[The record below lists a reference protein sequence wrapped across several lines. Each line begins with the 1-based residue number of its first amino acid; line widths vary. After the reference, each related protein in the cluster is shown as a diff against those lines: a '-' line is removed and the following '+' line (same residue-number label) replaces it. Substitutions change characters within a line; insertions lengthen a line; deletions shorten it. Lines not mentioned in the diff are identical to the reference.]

1 MLQVHRT
8 WAARAHSTAE
18 AAFHTDMRLSRN
30 ARGLLA
36 ELLALPDDAPRD
48 IRSLAG
54 TGPDGYMGTAS
65 GFKELERFGYVT
77 RRVNR
82 HKTTGQMWT
91 EVHIYDMPLESPESE
106 VRDPGC
112 QCSGDPAIHPNG
124 GTYGEVNT
132 SLPEPKAP
140 EREPEPEP
148 ERDPALP
155 EPHWEPDVLP
165 PTRAEVELDS
175 AARLLASLGR
185 MDRRLSIGAQDAT
198 RLAPYVLEWFAR
210 GATAADIRYALT
222 GGLPAKLISAAGLL
236 ENRLTRKMPLP
247 PAPPQPPAPK
257 PAASPRPQHPDVPTF
272 IEAARTGA
280 ARARA
285 ALRGIGTATATPA
298 LA

>member
-77 RRVNR
+77 RQVNR

-91 EVHIYDMPLESPESE
+91 EVHIYDTPLESPESE

-112 QCSGDPAIHPNG
+112 QCSGDPVIHPNG

-140 EREPEPEP
+140 DPEPE
-148 ERDPALP
+148 LP
-155 EPHWEPDVLP
+155 ELHWEPDVLP

-185 MDRRLSIGAQDAT
+185 MDRRLSIGAHDAT

-222 GGLPAKLISAAGLL
+222 GGLPDKLVSAAGLL

-247 PAPPQPPAPK
+247 PAPPRPPAPK
-257 PAASPRPQHPDVPTF
+257 PAAAPRSQHPDVSTF

-285 ALRGIGTATATPA
+285 ALRGIGTASPA

>member
-48 IRSLAG
+48 IRSLAEK
-54 TGPDGYMGTAS
+54 GPDGYKGTAS

-77 RRVNR
+77 RQVNQ
-82 HKTTGQMWT
+82 HKTTGQFWT
-91 EVHIYDMPLESPESE
+91 EVHIYDVPLESPEPALG
-106 VRDPGC
+106 DPGC
-112 QCSGDPAIHPNG
+112 RCSGDPAIHPNG

-132 SLPEPKAP
+132 SLPEPEAP

-148 ERDPALP
+148 QP
-155 EPHWEPDVLP
+155 EPAMPELHWEPDVLP

-185 MDRRLSIGAQDAT
+185 MDRRLSIGAHDAT

-222 GGLPAKLISAAGLL
+222 GGLPDKLVSAAGLL

-247 PAPPQPPAPK
+247 PAPSPPPAPK
-257 PAASPRPQHPDVPTF
+257 PAVAPRSQHPDVSTF

-285 ALRGIGTATATPA
+285 ALRGIGTASPA